1 MEDPMTRRGH
11 DILHDPLL
19 NHGTAHTRE
28 ERDRLGL
35 RGLLPHQVI
44 PQEVQEAR
52 VLENFHAAPTDLARY
67 TILTNLQDRNESLFY
82 RVVTDN
88 IETMMP
94 IIYTPTVGQACQ
106 EFSHLFRRSRGMYI
120 TIGDRGEVADLLAN
134 WPHDDVRVIVVTD
147 GERILGLGDL
157 GSNGMGIPIGKLSL
171 YTACA
176 GIDPATTLPVTID
189 VGTDNHDLFDDP
201 FYVGM
206 KQPRVRGEAYDALL
220 DEFMEAVTA
229 RFPRALIQFEDFGNA
244 NAFRLLRRYRD
255 RYCTFN
261 DDIQGTAAVALAGVL
276 SALRITGGNLA
287 EQRFLFH
294 GAGGAGLGI
303 ANLIVSALTEAG
315 LTTADA
321 RARCWFVDS
330 RGLVVASR
338 TDLTENKLPF
348 AHEAGH
354 APDLLGAVDEARP
367 TFLIGVSGQHGAFT
381 QDVVRRMAELN
392 ERPAIFALSNP
403 TSKAECTAARAYEWT
418 EGRAVFSSGSP
429 FAPVEYQGR
438 TLVPGQGNNAYMFPG
453 VGLGVTAVESGR
465 VTDEMFMVAA
475 RTLAGLV
482 SEDHLASGSLYPPLR
497 DIREIS
503 AAIAVAVAELAH
515 SQGLAR
521 VPRPEDLAAQVRDR
535 MWSPVY

>member
-1 MEDPMTRRGH
+1 M
-11 DILHDPLL
+11 
-19 NHGTAHTRE
+19 
-28 ERDRLGL
+28 
-35 RGLLPHQVI
+35 
-44 PQEVQEAR
+44 
-52 VLENFHAAPTDLARY
+52 
-67 TILTNLQDRNESLFY
+67 
-82 RVVTDN
+82 
-88 IETMMP
+88 
-94 IIYTPTVGQACQ
+94 
-106 EFSHLFRRSRGMYI
+106 
-120 TIGDRGEVADLLAN
+120 
-134 WPHDDVRVIVVTD
+134 
-147 GERILGLGDL
+147 
-157 GSNGMGIPIGKLSL
+157 
-171 YTACA
+171 
-176 GIDPATTLPVTID
+176 
-189 VGTDNHDLFDDP
+189 
-201 FYVGM
+201 
-206 KQPRVRGEAYDALL
+206 
-220 DEFMEAVTA
+220 
-229 RFPRALIQFEDFGNA
+229 
-244 NAFRLLRRYRD
+244 
-255 RYCTFN
+255 
-261 DDIQGTAAVALAGVL
+261 
-276 SALRITGGNLA
+276 
-287 EQRFLFH
+287 
-294 GAGGAGLGI
+294 
-303 ANLIVSALTEAG
+303 SALTEPG
-315 LTTADA
+315 TDDGG
-321 RARCWFVDS
+321 RPGRCWFVDS

-338 TDLTENKLPF
+338 TDLTNKLPL

-381 QDVVRRMAELN
+381 QEVVRRMAELN

-438 TLVPGQGNNAYMFPG
+438 TLVPGQGNNAYIFPG